1 MTDVPTGWGTESATV
16 AALLG
21 PTVAFEADPLV
32 DLYVD
37 AANEWCWRKRR
48 EAGYVDD
55 SAATATADVVM
66 GCTLYA
72 AALYRERQSVDGYQ
86 TFEDFPTA
94 ALTGGSLGQIRRMLG
109 IGKARTDGSGGEPG
123 AATARLVA
131 RRRRRA
137 GWLW

>member
-1 MTDVPTGWGTESATV
+1 MSDVPAGWGTELATV

-21 PTVAFEADPLV
+21 PTVAFETDPLA

-37 AANEWCWRKRR
+37 AANEWCWRKRH
-48 EAGYVDD
+48 EAGYVD
-55 SAATATADVVM
+55 ATAADATANVVM

-86 TFEDFPTA
+86 SYEDFPTA
-94 ALTGGSLGQIRRMLG
+94 ALTGGSLGRIRQLLG
-109 IGKARTDGSGGEPG
+109 VGKGRVDASGVEPG
-123 AATARLVA
+123 VASARLLA